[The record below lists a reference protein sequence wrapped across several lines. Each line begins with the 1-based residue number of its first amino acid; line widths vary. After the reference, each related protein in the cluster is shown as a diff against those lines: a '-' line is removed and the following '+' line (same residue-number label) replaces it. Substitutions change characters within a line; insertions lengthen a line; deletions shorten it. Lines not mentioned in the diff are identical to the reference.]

1 MKRRRLGQHYLVD
14 PDVVRRIVSA
24 AGIRHTERVLEIGT
38 GRGALTKALANL
50 GASYVGY
57 EIDRQ
62 NFDETV
68 RVVQGT
74 TAQVLLADAFEQ
86 APEFDVLVSSLPYSE
101 SSSFV
106 RWLSMTKFD
115 RAVVLLQDDFVKKL
129 LASPGTR
136 DYRAVSA
143 LSQLCFEVRVLE
155 RVKRDSFSPRPRVGS
170 VMASFAPR
178 LRVERTEV
186 ANIFRLFSL
195 RRRLVDSALAEL
207 GMNRDESFGRRRVYS
222 LLPDEVHL
230 LCSPKRQ

>member
-14 PDVVRRIVSA
+14 PDVVRRIVSVA
-24 AGIRHTERVLEIGT
+24 DIRDNERVLEIGT
-38 GRGALTKALANL
+38 GRGALTKALAHL
-50 GASYVGY
+50 GVSYVGY
-57 EIDRQ
+57 EVDKR
-62 NFDETV
+62 NFDETA
-68 RVVQGT
+68 RVLRGT
-74 TAQVLLADAFEQ
+74 SARVLLADAFEQ

-106 RWLSMTKFD
+106 RWLSAIKFD
-115 RAVVLLQDDFVKKL
+115 RAVVLLQDDFVRKL
-129 LASPGTR
+129 LFPPGTR

-143 LSQLCFEVRVLE
+143 LSQLCFEVRVLD
-155 RVKRDSFSPRPRVGS
+155 RVKREAFSPRPRVGS
-170 VMASFAPR
+170 VLASFFPR

-195 RRRLVDSALAEL
+195 RRRLIDSALAEL
-207 GMNRDESFGRRRVYS
+207 GMDRDGGFGKRRVYS